1 MALRTSSNVS
11 HGLFFV
17 GLDDVTVFDIVRC
30 IIAFC
35 AQQCVTV
42 KIFMLCLIVKKKK
55 SQENI
60 LFALFVLFAGLYN
73 RLETSVRIL
82 HKRLYKLRARRNKW
96 TSCSLYFDMDT
107 CDSVT
112 VYGVV
117 FAFCVLKQQRL
128 WV

>member
-55 SQENI
+55 KSRKYLVRFVCLVCWSLQSIGNFSENSTQA
-60 LFALFVLFAGLYN
+60 AL
-73 RLETSVRIL
+73 
-82 HKRLYKLRARRNKW
+82 
-96 TSCSLYFDMDT
+96 
-107 CDSVT
+107 
-112 VYGVV
+112 
-117 FAFCVLKQQRL
+117 
-128 WV
+128 

>member
-55 SQENI
+55 KVKKI
-60 LFALFVLFAGLYN
+60 
-73 RLETSVRIL
+73 
-82 HKRLYKLRARRNKW
+82 
-96 TSCSLYFDMDT
+96 SCSLCLSCLLVSTIDWK
-107 CDSVT
+107 
-112 VYGVV
+112 
-117 FAFCVLKQQRL
+117 LQ
-128 WV
+128 

>member
-55 SQENI
+55 EKKRKSRKYLVRFVCLVCWSLQSIGNFSENSTQA
-60 LFALFVLFAGLYN
+60 AL
-73 RLETSVRIL
+73 
-82 HKRLYKLRARRNKW
+82 
-96 TSCSLYFDMDT
+96 
-107 CDSVT
+107 
-112 VYGVV
+112 
-117 FAFCVLKQQRL
+117 
-128 WV
+128 